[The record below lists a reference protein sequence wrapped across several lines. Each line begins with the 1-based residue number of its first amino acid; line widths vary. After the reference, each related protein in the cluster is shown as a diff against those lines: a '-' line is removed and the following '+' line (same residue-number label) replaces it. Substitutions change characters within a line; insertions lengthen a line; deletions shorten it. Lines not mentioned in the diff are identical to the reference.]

1 LGLECAAHP
10 AHGACHAF
18 ALLLIRERII
28 LKLEHA
34 AGTRR
39 FQALFAIVVS
49 ATVVLLTALHGIE
62 GAAWAF
68 AYVKLGALPDART
81 AMLYSLSAMTSYGH
95 ASLFLAPHWQMMG
108 ALEALNGMMLF
119 GLTTAFLFSVIQTV
133 WPPETQNSGAGPRP
147 KIWILVASAV
157 VAEGAK

>member
-1 LGLECAAHP
+1 VIVPDVPINWSANWVWSAPLILFTVLV
-10 AHGACHAF
+10 HAF

-95 ASLFLAPHWQMMG
+95 ASLFLAPHWQMTG

-119 GLTTAFLFSVIQTV
+119 GLTTAFLFSVIQAV
-133 WPPETQNSGAGPRP
+133 WPTSQKSRN
-147 KIWILVASAV
+147 
-157 VAEGAK
+157 